1 MATKKRN
8 PIGNI
13 IIIIKRKHRGR
24 PDISL
29 IHPADMYYV
38 VMKSWLL
45 HYQINTM
52 KRLVFLT

>member
-45 HYQINTM
+45 HYQINRN
-52 KRLVFLT
+52 KALC